1 MESWD
6 TSPHL
11 GVTELWQSVV
21 LELFLHAPRSRGVV
35 LLSVYSRNFE
45 NYLQWTEGQ
54 RGESTGTA
62 VDIDSD
68 RNKSK
73 WTCNMNGGVANIEGG
88 TFSSVIFSLK
98 EGSLYITQ
106 RRL

>member
-11 GVTELWQSVV
+11 GVTELWQSVI

-35 LLSVYSRNFE
+35 LLSVYSRNFL

-54 RGESTGTA
+54 HGEYRDTG
-62 VDIDSD
+62 
-68 RNKSK
+68 
-73 WTCNMNGGVANIEGG
+73 MM
-88 TFSSVIFSLK
+88 L
-98 EGSLYITQ
+98 
-106 RRL
+106 